1 MQVIERERERVRT
14 PSKDQ
19 QQERLI
25 DNQARSKCNAR
36 YRARER
42 ESVWTPSKKQRHET
56 LINNQARSKC
66 NGGSYRQRD

>member
-1 MQVIERERERVRT
+1 MQVIERERERIRT

-25 DNQARSKCNAR
+25 NNRARSKCNTR
-36 YRARER
+36 YRQRER
-42 ESVWTPSKKQRHET
+42 VWTPSKKQQHET